1 MSHCHAACKI
11 YLQPFFWEH
20 IKWVQKR
27 NRGSNSSPNPPLAQA
42 LSHHTLTQKGKNG
55 FPTLIFFKEKSVLL
69 IFLTFFGVTAPS
81 KCGELLLQHHESMH
95 KRNFKKKTKKKTIS
109 LHKVTT
115 QTCQKTAKT
124 KTLKTR
130 FETPAFLTTLSF
142 PLRHLSK

>member
-1 MSHCHAACKI
+1 MAHCHAACKI

-55 FPTLIFFKEKSVLL
+55 FPTFFKRKIRVAYFSY
-69 IFLTFFGVTAPS
+69 FFGVTAPS

-95 KRNFKKKTKKKTIS
+95 KRNFQNKEKKTIS

-115 QTCQKTAKT
+115 QTCQKTAK
-124 KTLKTR
+124 KKPLKTR

>member
-1 MSHCHAACKI
+1 MAHCHAACKI

-55 FPTLIFFKEKSVLL
+55 FPTFFLKKNPCCLFFLLFWSNCTEQVWGAVTSAPRIDAQEKL
-69 IFLTFFGVTAPS
+69 S
-81 KCGELLLQHHESMH
+81 KQ
-95 KRNFKKKTKKKTIS
+95 RKKKTIS

-115 QTCQKTAKT
+115 QTCQKTAK
-124 KTLKTR
+124 KKPLKTR